1 MLSLRVSRDKRG
13 YDYIYL
19 LLEARRRGRVENRLL
34 YCGRWPTPCRVGT
47 RPFDDETRI
56 RLEEAHPDVAFD
68 WPTLLKTLQA
78 ALGVS
83 RPSAPGGP
91 PPPPPSSSQRGRR
104 PERAGGREGDRDRAG
119 GPPPPYG
126 GRPGQPP
133 RRPGGPGSP
142 RPSEPV
148 PLEPI
153 EAMEPIEPGSD
164 AEPDYASTEVV
175 LVSAEIEE
183 RESSYIAP
191 EFEAVHEV
199 EQTFAASFEVELASE
214 GTVELPVPEAT
225 APLTAVSVEGH
236 TFAPAGDDDLRADV
250 TAVAEGHVQDAS
262 AFDEDDA
269 GADETGEED
278 DNGDATEA
286 YDADEAD
293 EAEDRALG
301 TKPGPAEVGAAGTG
315 SGGPG
320 AEAGAPADPNRP
332 RRRRR
337 RRGGRGRGK
346 PPDTRQSSE

>member
-1 MLSLRVSRDKRG
+1 VLSLRVSRDKRG

-34 YCGRWPTPCRVGT
+34 YCGRWPTPCRVGS

-83 RPSAPGGP
+83 RPAPSG
-91 PPPPPSSSQRGRR
+91 PPPPPSSSSQRSRR
-104 PERAGGREGDRDRAG
+104 PERPGDRADRGDRDRAG
-119 GPPPPYG
+119 GPPTAYG
-126 GRPGQPP
+126 GRPGQP

-153 EAMEPIEPGSD
+153 EAMEPMEPETE
-164 AEPDYASTEVV
+164 AEPDYVSTEVV

-183 RESSYIAP
+183 RESSYVAP
-191 EFEAVHEV
+191 EFEAIHEV

-214 GTVELPVPEAT
+214 GTVEIPVPEAT
-225 APLTAVSVEGH
+225 EPRTAVSVEGH
-236 TFAPAGDDDLRADV
+236 TFAPAGDDLRGDE
-250 TAVAEGHVQDAS
+250 AVAADEIDDT
-262 AFDEDDA
+262 DEDDA
-269 GADETGEED
+269 DGADEGDED
-278 DNGDATEA
+278 GDAEEERGRGA
-286 YDADEAD
+286 GAAGGAAESGGADVA
-293 EAEDRALG
+293 AQAGR
-301 TKPGPAEVGAAGTG
+301 PAEVG
-315 SGGPG
+315 P
-320 AEAGAPADPNRP
+320 AGAGVNADSDPNRP

-346 PPDTRQSSE
+346 PPETRQGSE